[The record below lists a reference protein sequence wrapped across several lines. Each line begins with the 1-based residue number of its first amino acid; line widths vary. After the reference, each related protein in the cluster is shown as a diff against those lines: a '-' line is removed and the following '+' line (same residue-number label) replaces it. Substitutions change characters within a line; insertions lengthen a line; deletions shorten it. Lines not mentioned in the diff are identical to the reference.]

1 MPDLPQGW
9 IWLFIKIGMTFRWD
23 IDRLVKA
30 AFAALG
36 DARIPAL
43 VNLCRALFAKRYG
56 LLAVDAPAYARAYA
70 FRESTAR
77 PVAWAIEHNIL
88 QAVRHANSNRRI
100 GDSNR
105 PAIMNLRHLEE
116 FAMAT
121 PRSAVL
127 ETSVQVAKTFQ
138 QAARSSYLALGG
150 PQQTFISTIA
160 NQLPTVEATAADP
173 EGATGPTAL
182 SV

>member
-30 AFAALG
+30 AFATPGA
-36 DARIPAL
+36 ARIPAL
-43 VNLCRALFAKRYG
+43 VDLSRALFAKRYG
-56 LLAVDAPAYARAYA
+56 WLAVDAPAYARAYA
-70 FRESTAR
+70 FRASTAR
-77 PVAWAIEHNIL
+77 PVAWAIEHNSL
-88 QAVRHANSNRRI
+88 PTVRHAHSNRRI

-105 PAIMNLRHLEE
+105 PAITNLRHLEE

-121 PRSAVL
+121 PRSAAL
-127 ETSVQVAKTFQ
+127 ETSVQVAENFQ
-138 QAARSSYLALGG
+138 QAARSPYIALGG
-150 PQQTFISTIA
+150 SQRTFISTIA
-160 NQLPTVEATAADP
+160 NQLPTVEATAVDP
-173 EGATGPTAL
+173 EDATGPTAF